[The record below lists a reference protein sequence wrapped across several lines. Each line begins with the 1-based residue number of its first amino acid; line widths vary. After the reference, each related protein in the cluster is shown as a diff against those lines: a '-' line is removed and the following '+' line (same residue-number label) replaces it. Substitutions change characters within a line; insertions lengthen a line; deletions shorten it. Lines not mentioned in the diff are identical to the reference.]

1 MPLDIKAKKRLFEIA
16 RLQEGLF
23 TAKQAKLA
31 GFLPKN
37 FSGHVQRGN
46 WIKVQR
52 GLYRISEFNINEV
65 NFELTKWHLWS
76 RDINDKPQAVF
87 SYLTALSIH
96 DIGNDL
102 PTKIHMTV
110 PKKFRKMNDPPKILK
125 VYFKNLEDKDY
136 QWMNSY
142 RVTTLFKTLVDLRIS
157 PLYSGET
164 FKYAFEDVIQKSK
177 LSKKEITTL
186 ELM

>member
-1 MPLDIKAKKRLFEIA
+1 MPIDIEAKKRLFEIA

-23 TAKQAKLA
+23 TAKQAQSA

-46 WIKVQR
+46 WIKIQR
-52 GLYRISEFNINEV
+52 GLYKISEFNINEV

-76 RDINDKPQAVF
+76 RDINDTPQAVF
-87 SYLTALSIH
+87 SHLTALSIH

-110 PKKFRKMNDPPKILK
+110 PKKFRKMNELPKILK
-125 VYFKNLEDKDY
+125 VYFEDLKNEDFH
-136 QWMNSY
+136 WVNSY
-142 RVTTLFKTLVDLRIS
+142 RVTTIFKTLMDLKTS
-157 PLYSGET
+157 TLYSGET
-164 FKYAFEDVIQKSK
+164 FEYAFEDAIKNSK
-177 LSKKEITTL
+177 LTKQEIKTL
-186 ELM
+186 SLL